1 MLGFGLNR
9 LPVLA
14 LSFCKRMPCRP
25 DDPGVGVAPF
35 DGTGVPTLTVPFHLE
50 PLPASIEVHLDG
62 AGSLVG

>member
-14 LSFCKRMPCRP
+14 LSSCKRMPCRP

-35 DGTGVPTLTVPFHLE
+35 EDGRGADLDRSVPPGAV
-50 PLPASIEVHLDG
+50 ACLD
-62 AGSLVG
+62 